1 MKLFQFFDIFLS
13 FLFSRTSVQ
22 SRQNLQKKVVT
33 KSEKKDGKSPT
44 TVTAVEKEFEPELEL
59 AYNPLDTKAD
69 KNRMEKNEQ
78 DLTEADLEFEYVNTA
93 KPTSVF
99 QRI

>member
-1 MKLFQFFDIFLS
+1 MAAI
-13 FLFSRTSVQ
+13 
-22 SRQNLQKKVVT
+22 
-33 KSEKKDGKSPT
+33 
-44 TVTAVEKEFEPELEL
+44 EKESEPELEL

-99 QRI
+99 